1 MIKTLLL
8 SVALLV
14 STPAFAVSQGG
25 PSCRQFTN
33 YEDYM
38 RCVQNQQVGEFLGD
52 DDGDVDYACLIDPR
66 KCY

>member
-1 MIKTLLL
+1 
-8 SVALLV
+8 
-14 STPAFAVSQGG
+14 
-25 PSCRQFTN
+25 
-33 YEDYM
+33 M